1 MEHPPSVYSFF
12 EGSVPVVIQSLGAA
26 VLVVL
31 LLALWVRR
39 SIQKGDAVI
48 PDGRLTVAAFIELL
62 FEGIATLARDVMGPR
77 WASFMPLVG
86 TLGFFILVSNLM
98 GLVPGGG
105 GPTQFVETNLT
116 WALMAVVV
124 AEVACI
130 REHGL
135 VGWLRHF
142 SPGPLWIAPLI
153 FPIEVFSHLIR
164 VGSLTIR
171 LTANMFAD
179 HTLVAIFLTFPFV
192 QFFVP
197 SAIMGMG
204 LFIAFVQAFIFTY
217 LSMSYIGQALE
228 EAH

>member
-1 MEHPPSVYSFF
+1 MQHPPNVYSLV
-12 EGSVPVVIQSLGAA
+12 EGTVPMAFASLGAA
-26 VLVVL
+26 AVIVL
-31 LLALWVRR
+31 LLSIWVRR
-39 SIQKGDAVI
+39 AIAKSDVI
-48 PDGRLTVAAFIELL
+48 PDGRLSVPGFIELL

-77 WASFMPLVG
+77 WVSFMPLVG

-98 GLVPGGG
+98 GLLPGGG

-116 WALMAVVV
+116 WALMAVAV

-130 REHGL
+130 REHGI